1 MARFLLFTLYGPMAA
16 HGEIAVG
23 ERRMSWDR
31 PGRSAI
37 LGLVAAALGI
47 ERGEEERLRA
57 LDRALCCAVITANPG
72 APFTDFHTVQVPKSP
87 RKGRFATRRDELAA
101 RKLNTILSQREWRM
115 DSLHTLALWPRAGA
129 SVDLDE
135 IAQALERPHFCPYV
149 GRRAAPLGWPLQPR
163 ILEAPTLVEALR
175 ADPERDDDV
184 RIRYLGASRGVRL
197 ACDAEA
203 CDQVATAS
211 SPDRIVI
218 RRDRTLHHGRRQFA
232 ERREAIF
239 DDWTVL

>member
-1 MARFLLFTLYGPMAA
+1 MPRFLLFTLYGPMAA

-23 ERRMSWDR
+23 ERRMGWDR

-47 ERGEEERLRA
+47 ERCEEERLCA
-57 LDRALCCAVITANPG
+57 LDRALSYAVVVENPG
-72 APFTDFHTVQVPKSP
+72 APIADFHTIQVPKSP
-87 RKGRFATRRDELAA
+87 RNGRFATRRDELAA
-101 RKLNTILSQREWRM
+101 NKLNTILSQREWRIHA
-115 DSLHTLALWPRAGA
+115 LYTLALWPRAGA

-135 IAQALERPHFCPYV
+135 IAGALERPYFCPYV

-163 ILEAPTLVEALR
+163 ILQAPTLVEALR
-175 ADPERDDDV
+175 TDPERDDDV
-184 RIRYLGASRGVRL
+184 RTRYLGASRGGRL
-197 ACDAEA
+197 ACDAEV
-203 CDQVATAS
+203 CDQVSTAS
-211 SPDRIVI
+211 SPDRIVV